1 MLLFDVRHARVG
13 GEEVRL
19 LLRMASLLRMK
30 SLPRRALIV
39 CSALSLM
46 QGSVTPVQA
55 ALPAPRPD
63 ISAIPSV
70 VYFALDQN
78 AMGAGMAPRLP
89 VVARMVAGLVCAVTG
104 KPTPDAAW
112 RTLVKPGEKVGIK
125 VSAQPGP
132 VGGTH
137 PAVAQA
143 VVEGLLAAGIPANDI
158 IVWDRRR
165 DDLVACG
172 YDKIPGLNLRWVE
185 KGAGYDP
192 RAVVNSP
199 AIGQL
204 VYGDLSFKE
213 SRSSLSDILGP
224 KAQLSNESHLPVLLA
239 REIDKVINIPS
250 LCDSYFTG
258 VNGALAAMT
267 VGILDNWRRFSKGDG
282 YGDSALAECY
292 ADERIGKKVILTIMD
307 GMALQY
313 AGGPYASPVNCVS
326 YASLFASKDPVA
338 IDATAL
344 RLIDEQRQLSSM
356 PKASEDGGHVVEAA
370 SRGLGNNEEKLIT
383 LKRIGVGGFS
393 QQPAV
398 ASPAVPPS
406 SSVKTPR

>member
-1 MLLFDVRHARVG
+1 MLLRKA
-13 GEEVRL
+13 L
-19 LLRMASLLRMK
+19 LCCAAASLPLISVAPLRAE
-30 SLPRRALIV
+30 LP
-39 CSALSLM
+39 
-46 QGSVTPVQA
+46 P
-55 ALPAPRPD
+55 PRPD
-63 ISAIPSV
+63 TLGTPSV
-70 VYFALDQN
+70 VYYTLDQN
-78 AMGAGMAPRLP
+78 AVGAGMTPRLP
-89 VVARMVAGLVCAVTG
+89 VVSRMVAGLVCAVTG

-112 RTLVKPGEKVGIK
+112 RSLVKPGEKIGIK

-143 VVEGLLAAGIPANDI
+143 VVEGLIAAGISANDI

-165 DDLVACG
+165 EELVACG

-185 KGAGYDP
+185 KGGGYDP
-192 RAVVNSP
+192 RAVVNTA

-224 KAQLSNESHLPVLLA
+224 KAQLSSESHLPVLLA

-258 VNGALAAMT
+258 VNGALAGMT

-292 ADERIGKKVILTIMD
+292 ADERIGKKVVLTIMD
-307 GMALQY
+307 GMVLQY

-326 YASLFASKDPVA
+326 YSSLFASRDPVA

-356 PKASEDGGHVVEAA
+356 PKASEDGGHVAEAA
-370 SRGLGNNEEKLIT
+370 SRGLGNNEEKMVT

-393 QQPAV
+393 QNPIT
-398 ASPAVPPS
+398 PTFP
-406 SSVKTPR
+406 VKTSVR